1 MPLLVFFQRIATVTH
16 NAFQWAR
23 QPQKLPLSLG
33 GFGSHLIQ
41 SYLGPPESVSQTASR
56 LVQLFAG
63 LTNVSNRHTE
73 RPTSSCKDVN
83 FAEYS
88 ELLAVKANCVRMM
101 IQSSFLF
108 IGRQVTERLGHT
120 LLITAAVPTCRYMCT
135 TISVNVLIVHKER
148 CNANYT

>member
-73 RPTSSCKDVN
+73 RPTSVALVAAAMQPENKN
-83 FAEYS
+83 QYNS
-88 ELLAVKANCVRMM
+88 EEPVK
-101 IQSSFLF
+101 
-108 IGRQVTERLGHT
+108 
-120 LLITAAVPTCRYMCT
+120 
-135 TISVNVLIVHKER
+135 LIVRGVSTEGGREFTVGRKM
-148 CNANYT
+148 